1 MLKKLDDDERAIDA
15 SMGNAREAVEEVS
28 GLRKSVLFSA
38 INAGARGQSRELR
51 QYLQEYVKRPLEL
64 KEGMDSDEVAAFC
77 DEYSVRALAKSLLKE
92 WKGER

>member
-1 MLKKLDDDERAIDA
+1 MRICRFRLTGFAGLLGAAVAAAAGEAGRPETPLERAVRLSA
-15 SMGNAREAVEEVS
+15 SAEAKD
-28 GLRKSVLFSA
+28 R
-38 INAGARGQSRELR
+38 
-51 QYLQEYVKRPLEL
+51 KRPLEL